1 MKKNNTIN
9 FIKKLLIGLH
19 LSDDKYIISS
29 NYTGLANRMEALA
42 LSLAYNEIYG
52 YKMVVD
58 WPECKHLTIN
68 RANYGKYSILDKI
81 LGEKIRDPSET
92 DFHSLAK
99 KKILIQ
105 RGTYGGPQSLLDS
118 LFLPTA
124 KLYDIDDEYRTIISN
139 TFEPHNRPVVGVHI
153 RGGDFQKNNSD
164 TYDATQKRHLCT
176 PIWWYSHIM
185 DMISK
190 STPNVHFFI
199 CGNSDC
205 SKDIAF
211 LSERYPVIQAPKLG
225 TFGGHSGGHSADTD
239 PVLDLFSL
247 ACCPL
252 IIGTPMSTFTHYAA
266 NALGSP
272 STLIIPFPITHKN
285 NPRAMR
291 CNLFG
296 KRAPTWFSVCKD
308 VPVTSDDLDI
318 STLTSDY
325 LQNLSTTDLLPAFTW
340 KK

>member
-1 MKKNNTIN
+1 MKENNTIGL
-9 FIKKLLIGLH
+9 IKKILSGLH
-19 LSDDKYIISS
+19 LNDDKYIISS

-52 YKMVVD
+52 YQMIVD
-58 WPECKHLTIN
+58 WPECKHLIVN
-68 RANYGKYSILDKI
+68 GAKHDKYSILDKI
-81 LGEKIRDPSET
+81 LGKKIRDPSEE

-124 KLYDIDDEYRTIISN
+124 RLYDIDGEYRTIINS
-139 TFEPHNRPVVGVHI
+139 TFKPHNRPVAGVHI

-164 TYDATQKRHLCT
+164 TYDATQNRHLCT
-176 PIWWYSHIM
+176 PIWWYRHIM

-190 STPNVHFFI
+190 SIPDVHFFI

-205 SKDIAF
+205 SEDISSLSKD
-211 LSERYPVIQAPKLG
+211 YPVIQAPKLG
-225 TFGGHSGGHSADTD
+225 TFNGHSEGHAADTD
-239 PVLDLFSL
+239 PILDLFSL
-247 ACCPL
+247 ACCPMIL
-252 IIGTPMSTFTHYAA
+252 GTPMSTFTHYAA

-272 STLIIPFPITHKN
+272 STLITPFPITHKK
-285 NPRAMR
+285 NPTAMR

-296 KRAPTWFSVCKD
+296 KRAPVWFDVCKKG
-308 VPVTSDDLDI
+308 PAASADLDI
-318 STLTSDY
+318 SALTSDY
-325 LQNLSTTDLLPAFTW
+325 LDSLSTTDLLPSFTW